1 MMDSA
6 LIKYFIKFC
15 VVGGSGV
22 VVDFSITYLC
32 KEILKLNKYI
42 SNSLGFTVAATSN
55 FILNRWWTFNSLE
68 SDISIQYFK
77 FIGFSLIGLIINN
90 SVIYLLNDKL
100 RWNFYFSKL
109 FAIGVVTFWNF
120 AMNYLFTF

>member
-1 MMDSA
+1 MDSA

-22 VVDFSITYLC
+22 VVDFAITYLC
-32 KEILKLNKYI
+32 KEILKLNKYL
-42 SNSLGFTVAATSN
+42 SNSLGFAVAATTN
-55 FILNRWWTFNSLE
+55 FLLNRWWTFNSLE
-68 SDISIQYFK
+68 ADITTQYLK
-77 FIGFSLIGLIINN
+77 FIGFALVGLIINN

-120 AMNYLFTF
+120 VMNYLFTF

>member
-1 MMDSA
+1 MDSA
-6 LIKYFIKFC
+6 LLKYFIKFC

-22 VVDFSITYLC
+22 VVDFAITYLC
-32 KEILKLNKYI
+32 KERLKLNKYL
-42 SNSLGFTVAATSN
+42 SNSLGFAIAATTN
-55 FILNRWWTFNSLE
+55 FLLNRWWTFNSLE
-68 SDISIQYFK
+68 ADISIQYLK
-77 FIGFSLIGLIINN
+77 FITIALVGLIINN

-120 AMNYLFTF
+120 VMNYLFTF